1 MRLKLL
7 ELLPRVCFVQMG
19 RETGE
24 GTVLWAQPEAGIGG
38 IGIAVSK
45 RWTDVI
51 GKVDVLW

>member
-24 GTVLWAQPEAGIGG
+24 STVLWAQPEAGIGG

-51 GKVDVLW
+51 REVDVLW